1 LEVTESGTYT
11 VIVFDEQCGSSAT
24 DEIVVV
30 LGLEPDANPVDDIII
45 CDDASGDGIG
55 TFDLESQT
63 ATILGS
69 QDASLLNVTYHLSQT
84 DANTGTGA
92 LSSPYTNVTN
102 PQTIYVRV
110 EDANA
115 LFCIATTSFD
125 LVISGPTPTITSV
138 DYVICDDSSNDGFAS
153 FDLTTQDAL
162 VLGTQNPTDFTV
174 SYYLTEAE
182 AMDGTSGALV
192 SPYTNIDTPQTIWVR
207 IESNVSA
214 SCFGTGPMTLTAA
227 PTPMTTFSTSSGSF
241 EICAGATVPLVLTAV
256 GGNYTGPDVS
266 VVWYHDGGE
275 LVGETGLALEVL
287 AGGLYEVEV
296 TFTATGCSATVGQ
309 EVAQLEDCV
318 IPQGISPNGDG
329 LNETFDLSSFNVTR
343 LEVFNRNGRLVYSR
357 DSYTDQ
363 WHGQSDS
370 GEELPVGTYF
380 YTMVYD
386 GGAS

>member
-1 LEVTESGTYT
+1 MT
-11 VIVFDEQCGSSAT
+11 VSYFTSQE
-24 DEIVVV
+24 
-30 LGLEPDANPVDDIII
+30 DADLNVDIITTPEFY
-45 CDDASGDGIG
+45 S
-55 TFDLESQT
+55 T
-63 ATILGS
+63 
-69 QDASLLNVTYHLSQT
+69 LLT
-84 DANTGTGA
+84 
-92 LSSPYTNVTN
+92 
-102 PQTIYVRV
+102 TIYVRV
-110 EDANA
+110 EDSITG
-115 LFCIATTSFD
+115 CYSTTSFG
-125 LVISGPTPTITSV
+125 LIEGQLPVTTITT
-138 DYVICDDSSNDGFAS
+138 DDD
-153 FDLTTQDAL
+153 
-162 VLGTQNPTDFTV
+162 
-174 SYYLTEAE
+174 
-182 AMDGTSGALV
+182 
-192 SPYTNIDTPQTIWVR
+192 
-207 IESNVSA
+207 
-214 SCFGTGPMTLTAA
+214 
-227 PTPMTTFSTSSGSF
+227 SF

-386 GGAS
+386 GGASTMSAWVYINR